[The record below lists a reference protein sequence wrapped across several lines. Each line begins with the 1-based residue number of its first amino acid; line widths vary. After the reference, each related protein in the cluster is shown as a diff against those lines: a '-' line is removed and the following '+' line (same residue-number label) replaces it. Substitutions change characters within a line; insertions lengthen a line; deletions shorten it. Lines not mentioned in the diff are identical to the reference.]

1 MSIYRNEED
10 YYVGTRECPQCE
22 DQFTI
27 DITLYKEVEYWTC
40 PKCKQEQ
47 SRSISCQ
54 INTPAISVGIKCKAI
69 IRLYVWI
76 AVTLY
81 ALLVAQMKG

>member
-1 MSIYRNEED
+1 MSIYYNQED

-47 SRSISCQ
+47 SRSISC
-54 INTPAISVGIKCKAI
+54 
-69 IRLYVWI
+69 
-76 AVTLY
+76 
-81 ALLVAQMKG
+81 